1 MKHYF
6 YEILILFFLFSLTNT
21 ATATENEPDHGQ
33 SSVKLYSYPT
43 ICPSSKDYKVRINGE
58 EAFVYYT
65 SAGSFVALEG
75 EGKIKVEIQTQFPA
89 ESIEVFPKRLG
100 IEPEVKVHS
109 IQFEMDAPGKVLC
122 EIPEMEQLF
131 IYADSLDPEKPDP
144 EDENVHY
151 FKEGQVYEV
160 GLLKLKDNQTL
171 YIEGGAVVRGSIHA
185 TSAKN
190 VKIAGRGVLD
200 HGYFDG
206 IRGRP
211 RFVLYEDCLQSSIE
225 DIIMIEPSSW
235 MITLYHSDGIHIN
248 NIKQLGEG
256 HGSDGVDIVGT
267 DNVLIENSMM
277 RNGDDV
283 IVIKSFDRPQYSETK
298 LNTWDGVKNVLVRN
312 CAVQPN
318 GGGQAFEIG
327 HELTL
332 GPIQNILYEN
342 CDVMGVH
349 GFGGVFGIHNSDD
362 AHIKNIMYENIRV
375 DHYYDKLVDFRIVK
389 SRWTHDEDR
398 GSAENIVL
406 KDIDVT
412 VSVYNPGYS
421 ISVIGGYDENHMIK
435 NVTFDNFR
443 MNGEKI
449 LNADQM
455 DLYVKQAEKIEF
467 K

>member
-58 EAFVYYT
+58 EAFVYYS

-171 YIEGGAVVRGSIHA
+171 
-185 TSAKN
+185 
-190 VKIAGRGVLD
+190 
-200 HGYFDG
+200 
-206 IRGRP
+206 
-211 RFVLYEDCLQSSIE
+211 
-225 DIIMIEPSSW
+225 
-235 MITLYHSDGIHIN
+235 
-248 NIKQLGEG
+248 
-256 HGSDGVDIVGT
+256 
-267 DNVLIENSMM
+267 
-277 RNGDDV
+277 
-283 IVIKSFDRPQYSETK
+283 
-298 LNTWDGVKNVLVRN
+298 
-312 CAVQPN
+312 
-318 GGGQAFEIG
+318 
-327 HELTL
+327 
-332 GPIQNILYEN
+332 
-342 CDVMGVH
+342 
-349 GFGGVFGIHNSDD
+349 
-362 AHIKNIMYENIRV
+362 
-375 DHYYDKLVDFRIVK
+375 
-389 SRWTHDEDR
+389 
-398 GSAENIVL
+398 
-406 KDIDVT
+406 
-412 VSVYNPGYS
+412 
-421 ISVIGGYDENHMIK
+421 
-435 NVTFDNFR
+435 
-443 MNGEKI
+443 
-449 LNADQM
+449 
-455 DLYVKQAEKIEF
+455 
-467 K
+467 